1 MLWYGLVENGRF
13 VNCNILSIFSNI
25 IIFCVLTGLSRDH
38 APVYKPPSIIFHPS
52 MSTPSHCTFVKFSQY
67 ANLALCHYRKT
78 YLKKFQWVLQ
88 ETIYLV
94 PPVILWHPSVPP
106 QSCPIRLS
114 RSARFKILM
123 DMEAGGSPKKNCVH
137 IQSLISPEN

>member
-25 IIFCVLTGLSRDH
+25 IIFYVLTGLSRDH

-67 ANLALCHYRKT
+67 ANLVLCHYRKT
-78 YLKKFQWVLQ
+78 YFQKIQWVLQ

-94 PPVILWHPSVPP
+94 PPVILWHPILPYQA
-106 QSCPIRLS
+106 QSKCQV
-114 RSARFKILM
+114 KTLM
-123 DMEAGGSPKKNCVH
+123 DIEGGGR
-137 IQSLISPEN
+137 LIKTLCSHSIKLPDY

>member
-38 APVYKPPSIIFHPS
+38 APVYKPPSTISHPS
-52 MSTPSHCTFVKFSQY
+52 MSTPSLCTFVKFSQY
-67 ANLALCHYRKT
+67 ANLVLCHYQKT
-78 YLKKFQWVLQ
+78 YFQKNPMGPLFL

-114 RSARFKILM
+114 RSARFNLNGH
-123 DMEAGGSPKKNCVH
+123 GGRGES
-137 IQSLISPEN
+137 